1 MVSAPSCNKVHIQ
14 IQSELPLSLT
24 SFLFSSGRGTS
35 ARTRF
40 LSPYAFPRRRPRARR
55 RVRRSLPPPRGACRA
70 DRKGVPP
77 RGAASRRAGGER
89 LPPIR
94 PAHHRRG
101 ARMVRNA
108 LLRPCFHLCVRHV
121 ELEEAR
127 SEAQPSVIWGRKK
140 ACPQQCRTGRDAKR
154 SACTPLG
161 LDDHVKKKVGW
172 NHQKRRTKMPPP
184 PLPPPSFCMG
194 PAPCTIPGESPRKVF
209 ETVHDWS
216 KCVIPQAEH
225 TSDAQKYD
233 SNERTPFRFIQP
245 TCRPCQCLPEFT
257 ERRNRT

>member
-1 MVSAPSCNKVHIQ
+1 MGTVKCCVPRPVSQRNVSSLCKYCHLLLEKPVSGVQVNPMLVAQLFTCALHCCAVRTGINLLRLTAFHAGDGLNIVDTKFIMVSAPSCNKVHIQ

-172 NHQKRRTKMPPP
+172 NHQKRRT
-184 PLPPPSFCMG
+184 
-194 PAPCTIPGESPRKVF
+194 
-209 ETVHDWS
+209 
-216 KCVIPQAEH
+216 
-225 TSDAQKYD
+225 
-233 SNERTPFRFIQP
+233 
-245 TCRPCQCLPEFT
+245 
-257 ERRNRT
+257 